1 MVVDD
6 HEVGNSTVASLE
18 LISECDMTVSY
29 PGECQW
35 RCNGGGINNIFDGNI
50 MQAVQDD
57 AQAMVEVM
65 NRNNITQEFG
75 MPRDNNL
82 LESHA
87 GRVGG
92 VPGAR
97 KCGVSGESGDRDITV
112 QAVHSVVTDC
122 TPVQARSY
130 HTVAGDLTQEG
141 WLLKYLEIGL
151 CEVRALPLGVV
162 GRT

>member
-35 RCNGGGINNIFDGNI
+35 RCNGGGINNIFDGNL

-92 VPGAR
+92 VP
-97 KCGVSGESGDRDITV
+97 DRTV
-112 QAVHSVVTDC
+112 YRLYTMDWLTVHLSRAVPST
-122 TPVQARSY
+122 
-130 HTVAGDLTQEG
+130 
-141 WLLKYLEIGL
+141 
-151 CEVRALPLGVV
+151 LGQ
-162 GRT
+162 